1 MRRHSKMIFSIDDV
15 QGIKEAA
22 VMKLGVVVKL
32 MMWVL
37 LGFFTFGL
45 VMGSFYTID
54 EGERGVVLTYGKFE
68 KIAGAGLHFKIPMV
82 NTVVKIP
89 VRTTTGT
96 LENVLA
102 YSSDQQPADITVSI
116 TLAVSESG
124 VDKLYEQFKNL
135 DKAYQLAVVPLVK
148 QELKTVF
155 GQYTALRA
163 VQQREK
169 LNMDVEAAVAKILQP
184 YPYLILRGVQIE
196 NIDYSKAYEQTI
208 EDRMKAE
215 VEVERY
221 KQNLER
227 EKVEAQIAITRAE
240 AEAAAK
246 VKAAEGEAKAI
257 TLRAQAE
264 AQAIREKSEALKAN
278 PNIISLMQAEKWNG
292 QLPNTMLPNGAVPML
307 TMPAAQ

>member
-1 MRRHSKMIFSIDDV
+1 MNLRSV
-15 QGIKEAA
+15 
-22 VMKLGVVVKL
+22 
-32 MMWVL
+32 
-37 LGFFTFGL
+37 FGL
-45 VMGSFYTID
+45 VLWSMIGFFSFVLLMGTFYTID
-54 EGERGVVLTYGKFE
+54 EGERGVVLSYGKFE
-68 KIAGAGLHFKIPMV
+68 KIADAGLHFKIPMV
-82 NTVVKIP
+82 NKVVKIP

-96 LENVLA
+96 LDKVFA

-116 TLAVSESG
+116 TLAVSEGG
-124 VDKLYEQFKNL
+124 VGELYQQFKNL
-135 DKAYQLAVVPLVK
+135 DNAYQLAVIPLVK

-169 LNMDVEAAVAKILQP
+169 LNIDIEVAVEKILQP

-227 EKVEAQIAITRAE
+227 EKVEAQIAITRAQ

-246 VKAAEGEAKAI
+246 VKFAEGEAKAI
-257 TLRAQAE
+257 ALRAQAE
-264 AQAIREKSEALKAN
+264 AQAIREKSEALKEN
-278 PNIISLMQAEKWNG
+278 PNIIALMQAEKWNG
-292 QLPNTMLPNGAVPML
+292 QLPSTMLPNGAVPML
-307 TMPAAQ
+307 TVPKQ